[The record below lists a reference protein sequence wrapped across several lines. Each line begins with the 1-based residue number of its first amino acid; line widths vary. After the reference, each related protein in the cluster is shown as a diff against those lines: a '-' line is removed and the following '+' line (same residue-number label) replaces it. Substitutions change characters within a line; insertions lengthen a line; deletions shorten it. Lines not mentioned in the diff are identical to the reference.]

1 MGRGLGG
8 LKSAKSFARQ
18 KHTLKKI
25 CTRTV
30 ETMRGPVRV
39 MHRRMPLPRL
49 LVTGGIEPH
58 RFEMTEARTTY
69 KPQSSSSWP
78 LSLLSPLPLA
88 VLMLSC
94 RPALVATVATAVRQL
109 PIVASKSR
117 FSVDVMLEAV
127 ISVLTIPKTD
137 SRASMTAALGK
148 LSDRKRA
155 FRSAQLSARSRVP
168 RSRSRVD

>member
-1 MGRGLGG
+1 
-8 LKSAKSFARQ
+8 
-18 KHTLKKI
+18 
-25 CTRTV
+25 
-30 ETMRGPVRV
+30 MRGPVRV

-69 KPQSSSSWP
+69 KPQSSSSW
-78 LSLLSPLPLA
+78 PLPLA